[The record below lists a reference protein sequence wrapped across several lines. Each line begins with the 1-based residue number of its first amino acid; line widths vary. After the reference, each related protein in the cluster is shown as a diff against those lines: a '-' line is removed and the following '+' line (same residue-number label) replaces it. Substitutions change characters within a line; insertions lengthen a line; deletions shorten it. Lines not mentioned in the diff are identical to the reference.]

1 VSLFAFTQ
9 EASAMNH
16 KSRRPRSWNPLQAAK
31 RRSRGAEG
39 FTLLEILVALVILS
53 VGVLGYMA
61 VQFQSV
67 SGRAFARSLHRA
79 MTTGITDLEDKR
91 LLRFADLSGE
101 DTEYVDKVTGD
112 LATATD
118 YAEGQAYKVEWRVGD
133 WTNVSANPNCF
144 INEMKT
150 LQVVVHW
157 KEKGMDYSSAFFTV
171 ERGRKVGDA
180 S

>member
-1 VSLFAFTQ
+1 MNQVSR
-9 EASAMNH
+9 
-16 KSRRPRSWNPLQAAK
+16 KPKKWNPLRKVGQSC
-31 RRSRGAEG
+31 RSSRG

-79 MTTGITDLEDKR
+79 MTTGISELEDQR
-91 LLRFADLSGE
+91 LRRFAQLTGE
-101 DTEYVDKVTGD
+101 GIEYVDKITGNV
-112 LATATD
+112 ATETD
-118 YAEGQAYKVEWRVGD
+118 YDEGKAYKAEWRVGD
-133 WTNVSANPNCF
+133 WANVSDNPNCF
-144 INEMKT
+144 INELKT

-157 KEKGMDYSSAFFTV
+157 KEKGMDYSSAFFTL
-171 ERGRKVGDA
+171 ERGRKIGDA

>member
-1 VSLFAFTQ
+1 
-9 EASAMNH
+9 M
-16 KSRRPRSWNPLQAAK
+16 
-31 RRSRGAEG
+31 
-39 FTLLEILVALVILS
+39 LEILVALVILS

-67 SGRAFARSLHRA
+67 SGRAFAKSLHRA
-79 MTTGITDLEDKR
+79 MTSGITELEDKR

-101 DTEYVDKVTGD
+101 AIEYVHKITGGS
-112 LATATD
+112 ATATD
-118 YAEGQAYKVEWRVGD
+118 YDEGKAYKVEWRVGD
-133 WTNVSANPNCF
+133 WANVSDNPNCF